1 MYSALVFKYGAA
13 DTWAGW
19 LKVWATVVFEP
30 SAGCL
35 LAVAMTA
42 SALILG
48 MTRLRRLR

>member
-1 MYSALVFKYGAA
+1 MSSAFVFKYGAA

-19 LKVWATVVFEP
+19 LEVLAMAVFEP